1 MKHLVLIT
9 RGKNTWQTLYDQL
22 TGLLGHHVAISG
34 YHLGGKLPDH
44 IQGDLILASSQELV
58 PEILGLIRPGCPLVV
73 ASRAINYHEIEKLF
87 DIPSGTD
94 VLLVSDALPAA
105 EETISLLL
113 ALGIDHIRYHP
124 YVPGLSRYSRIK
136 IAVTPGEPDCVPAWV
151 EHIVDINSRYVDI
164 TTLAEIIDRLSLID
178 ARANILSANY
188 MRDVI
193 QLIRKNKQNARISYL
208 LNNKLHAV
216 INTVHDGI
224 LAVDETNSVS
234 VINPVAERLLALD
247 AAQGTGKKLDEIVN
261 GNIKEMLIQASEQH
275 HEKFIRYNNRQFI
288 VNTAA
293 IHDNEKA
300 AGFVYTFKD
309 VSEIQRL
316 EEELRRKTVK
326 EQLVARYTLKQII
339 GASPV
344 IRDTI
349 DKAYRLAASES
360 PILIQGESGT
370 GKELLAQGIHNASSR
385 RHGPFIAVNFAAL
398 SESLI
403 ESELFGYEEGA
414 FTGARKGGAPGL
426 FEQAHKGTIFLDEIG
441 DSPLASQVRILRV
454 LQEKQVRRIGS
465 ARNIPVDV
473 RVISATN
480 QSLKALMT
488 RGLFRKDLYYRLN
501 VLSLS
506 LPSLKEREDDI
517 IMLAKHYYR
526 KFKPAANA
534 PSPDVYFSLIKPY
547 LLAYDWPGNI
557 RELQNAVE
565 YLISICPGEAP
576 AAHLLPEEIRHCL
589 TAAEVLLLGDGS
601 GDRAGLREKVLR
613 EIIRC
618 NQKGLPIGRRSL
630 AAALALPESL
640 VRKIIAE
647 LQASGHIVVN
657 RGRNGLQ
664 PAGGRDARP
673 L

>member
-9 RGKNTWQTLYDQL
+9 RGKNTWQTLYEQL
-22 TGLLGHHVAISG
+22 TSLLGEYVTISG
-34 YHLGGKLPDH
+34 YHLGGKLPAN
-44 IQGDLILASSQELV
+44 IKGDLILASSQELV
-58 PEILGLIRPGCPLVV
+58 PEFQSYLDPACPLIV

-94 VLLVSDALPAA
+94 VLLVSDAVEAA
-105 EETISLLL
+105 QETISLLL

-124 YVPGLSRYSRIK
+124 YFPGLSHYPRLK
-136 IAVTPGEPDCVPAWV
+136 IAVTPGEPDCVPTCV
-151 EHIVDINSRYVDI
+151 EHIVDIKSRYVDI
-164 TTLAEIIDRLSLID
+164 TTLAEIIDRLSLFD

-193 QLIRKNKQNARISYL
+193 HLIRKNKQNARTSYL
-208 LNNKLHAV
+208 LNNKLHAI

-224 LAVDETNSVS
+224 LAIDETNSVS
-234 VINPVAERLLALD
+234 AINPVAETLLSLD
-247 AAQGTGKKLDEIVN
+247 AAQVIGQKIDDIANSG
-261 GNIKEMLIQASEQH
+261 IKELLAQASKQH
-275 HEKFIRYNNRQFI
+275 QEEFIHYNKRQFI

-293 IHDNEKA
+293 IHDNENP

-316 EEELRRKTVK
+316 EEDLRRKTVK
-326 EQLVARYTLKQII
+326 EQLVARYTLKQIV
-339 GASPV
+339 GTSPA

-349 DKAYRLAASES
+349 DKAYRLAASDS

-385 RHGPFIAVNFAAL
+385 RHGPFIAVNFAAFT
-398 SESLI
+398 ESMI

-414 FTGARKGGAPGL
+414 FTGARKGGAAGL

-441 DSPLASQVRILRV
+441 DSPLAFQIRILRV

-465 ARNIPVDV
+465 AQNIPVDV

-480 QSLKALMT
+480 QNLKDLMA
-488 RGLFRKDLYYRLN
+488 RGLFRKELYYRLN

-506 LPSLKEREDDI
+506 LPLLKERETDI
-517 IMLAKHYYR
+517 LMLAKHCYE
-526 KFKPAANA
+526 KFKATPKAPTPAA
-534 PSPDVYFSLIKPY
+534 YFSRIEPY
-547 LLAYDWPGNI
+547 FLAYDWPGNI
-557 RELQNAVE
+557 RELQNVVE
-565 YLISICPGEAP
+565 YLVNICPHEAP
-576 AAHLLPEEIRHCL
+576 SPHLLPEEMQHGVAVKDSSRCGKTEESDH
-589 TAAEVLLLGDGS
+589 
-601 GDRAGLREKVLR
+601 LREKALQ

-618 NQKGLPIGRRSL
+618 NQEGLPIGRRSL
-630 AAALALPESL
+630 AATLGLPEN
-640 VRKIIAE
+640 IIRTIISE
-647 LQASGHIVVN
+647 LQASGHILVN
-657 RGRNGLQ
+657 RGRNGL
-664 PAGGRDARP
+664 RV